1 MSKYSNIYT
10 QKNRWKLWLAIMAA
24 IIVGTTLFY
33 TGSLVKRIAGDERQ
47 NVNLWAEAVQKRANL
62 VKVTRG
68 LFRMIEDEESRKA
81 EVLANAT
88 SRLISSNENDLTFY
102 TQILESNTT
111 IPVIVTYEDGEIWT
125 SRNLANE
132 ETDSSEAYVKA
143 ELERIKKKREPL
155 KLENSIY
162 GIKYIYYMY
171 YDDSEIYTQLKL
183 TMDDITNSFITE
195 TVINSAS
202 VPVVYTDSSQKKV
215 LQYGKIDTSLTYFQ
229 ENGVSD
235 SSLISY
241 IKGENE
247 PIAIQLGNDETHYIF
262 YRNSNLVRQL
272 RYFPYVQLT
281 IIALFLLTAYFLFS
295 TARRAEQN
303 RVWAGM
309 SKETAHQLGTPISS
323 LVGWVEILR
332 SQGVDESITT
342 EIEKDV
348 HRLETIAD
356 RFSKVGSVPEPVEE
370 NLQEVL
376 RESLYYMEARTSKKI
391 RYEFDWQPEQD
402 ITLLISRQLFE
413 WVIENLCR
421 NAIDALP
428 GHGIIRTEVQLS
440 GNKVF
445 IDVSD
450 TGKGIPKNKWKTIFR
465 PGFTTKKRGWGLGLS
480 LAKRIIEEYHKGKI
494 FVKDSIPEK
503 GTVIRIV
510 LPLRK

>member
-1 MSKYSNIYT
+1 MSKHANIYT
-10 QKNRWKLWLAIMAA
+10 QKNRWKIWLAVSAA
-24 IIVGTTLFY
+24 LIVATTLIY
-33 TGSLVKRIAGDERQ
+33 TGSLVERVAKDERH
-47 NVNLWAEAVQKRANL
+47 NVSLWAEAVQRRAKL
-62 VKVTRG
+62 VQVTRG
-68 LFRMIEDEESRKA
+68 LFGMIEEEESRKA

-88 SRLISSNENDLTFY
+88 MKLISSEEEDLTFY

-111 IPVIVTYEDGEIWT
+111 IPVIVTYEDGKVWT
-125 SRNLANE
+125 FRNLPE
-132 ETDSSEAYVKA
+132 EGNDSVEYAQR
-143 ELERIKKKREPL
+143 ELQRFREKREPI

-162 GIKYIYYMY
+162 GTKLTYYLY
-171 YDDSEIYTQLKL
+171 YDDSKIYKQLRE
-183 TMDDITNSFITE
+183 TMDDIINSFITE

-202 VPVVYTDSSQKKV
+202 VPVVFTDSAQTHV
-215 LQYGKIDTSLTYFQ
+215 LRYGKIDTTLAFFRQY
-229 ENGVSD
+229 GVSD
-235 SSLISY
+235 VSLITY

-247 PIAIQLGNDETHYIF
+247 PLRIQLGNNQVNFIF
-262 YRNSNLVRQL
+262 YQNSNLVRQL

-281 IIALFLLTAYFLFS
+281 IIGLFLIVAYFLFS
-295 TARRAEQN
+295 TARRGEQN

-356 RFSKVGSVPEPVEE
+356 RFSKVGSVPEPQRE
-370 NLQEVL
+370 NLRGIL
-376 RESLYYMEARTSKKI
+376 KDGLGYMEARTSKKI
-391 RYEFDWQPEQD
+391 TYGFDWQPEGEVEVM
-402 ITLLISRQLFE
+402 LSRQLFE

-428 GHGIIRTEVQLS
+428 GYGVIRTEVAVA
-440 GNKVF
+440 GNKVY
-445 IDVSD
+445 IDFSD

-494 FVKDSIPEK
+494 FVKDSTPEH

-510 LPLRK
+510 LPIA

>member
-1 MSKYSNIYT
+1 M
-10 QKNRWKLWLAIMAA
+10 AISAA
-24 IIVGTTLFY
+24 LIVAATLLY
-33 TGSLVKRIAGDERQ
+33 TGSLVDRVAKDERH
-47 NVNLWAEAVQKRANL
+47 NVTLWAEAVQRRAEL
-62 VKVTRG
+62 IQVTHN
-68 LFRMIEDEESRKA
+68 LFRMIEEEESRKA

-88 SRLISSNENDLTFY
+88 LKLISSDENDLTFY

-111 IPVIVTYEDGEIWT
+111 IPVIVTYQDTTVWT
-125 SRNLANE
+125 FRNLPDEKN
-132 ETDSSEAYVKA
+132 DSIAYA
-143 ELERIKKKREPL
+143 QRELERFKLRRDPI

-162 GIKYIYYMY
+162 GTKLVYYLY
-171 YDDSEIYTQLKL
+171 YDDSKIYKELKE
-183 TMDDITNSFITE
+183 TMDDIINSFIQE

-202 VPVVYTDSSQKKV
+202 VPVVFADSSQSHV
-215 LQYGKIDTSLTYFQ
+215 LSFGKIDTTLAYFKKH
-229 ENGVSD
+229 GVSD
-235 SSLISY
+235 STLIGY

-247 PIAIQLGNDETHYIF
+247 PLFIRLGDSDVNYIF
-262 YRNSNLVRQL
+262 YKNSNLVRQL

-281 IIALFLLTAYFLFS
+281 IIGLFLITAYFLFS
-295 TARRAEQN
+295 TARRGEQN

-356 RFSKVGSVPEPVEE
+356 RFSKVGSVPEPQPE
-370 NLQEVL
+370 NLRSML
-376 RESLYYMEARTSKKI
+376 RDALGYMEARTSKKI
-391 RYEFDWQPEQD
+391 VYEFDWQIDGD
-402 ITLLISRQLFE
+402 IRIMISRQLFE

-428 GHGIIRTEVQLS
+428 GHGKIRTEVGLNLT
-440 GNKVF
+440 GNKVY
-445 IDVSD
+445 IDFTD

-465 PGFTTKKRGWGLGLS
+465 PGYTTKKRGWGLGLS

-494 FVKDSIPEK
+494 FVKDSVLEQ
-503 GTVIRIV
+503 GTTIRIV
-510 LPLRK
+510 LPVG